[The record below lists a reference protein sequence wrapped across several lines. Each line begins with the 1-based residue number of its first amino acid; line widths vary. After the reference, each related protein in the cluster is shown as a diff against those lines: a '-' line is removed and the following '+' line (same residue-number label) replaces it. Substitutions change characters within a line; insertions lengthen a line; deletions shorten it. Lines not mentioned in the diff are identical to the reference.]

1 VDSTHLHGF
10 LEPLKNDVR
19 RIEMEVNELY
29 KTVYKGNGAPSL
41 ISQAMSLEGKI
52 KSVENNINQKI
63 DSMREETRLQLLNI
77 TSVVNEKFTNLS
89 HQISNEFE
97 QKKVKMEGSWKL
109 KIAVVSSVFALLT
122 SAFPVIIQLLHN
134 ILK

>member
-1 VDSTHLHGF
+1 
-10 LEPLKNDVR
+10 
-19 RIEMEVNELY
+19 MEVNELY